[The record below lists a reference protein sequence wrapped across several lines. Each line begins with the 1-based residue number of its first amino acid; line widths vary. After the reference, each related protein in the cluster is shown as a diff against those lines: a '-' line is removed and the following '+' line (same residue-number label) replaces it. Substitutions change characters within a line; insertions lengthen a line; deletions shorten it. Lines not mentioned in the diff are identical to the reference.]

1 MMKKKNIIHLSA
13 NIALLLTFSLAACT
27 NSDVVEPGGQQKTI
41 SFAGNMQK
49 EAAISRAELGLEEV
63 LTNKTFKAWAYKNT
77 AADYSAYQNVMPGY
91 TVDYETNTGSAS
103 NTHDWEYV
111 GKGTNQTI
119 KYWDFSAFAY
129 RFFAYALG
137 NATTSPATEPYAVTV
152 DDTDDAKVSF
162 AATGINCTTEANVAA
177 IPYFS
182 ELWFSNDKVN
192 DYGKAVT
199 LKFYKPIARVRFLF
213 NIIESLDFGREALS
227 HISFSPDP
235 TTENPTPTIP
245 TAGNITFTYPL
256 KGAVT
261 KESWE
266 TTITNGTE
274 EFTEDEHWYY
284 VIPIE
289 NQSSYT
295 MHVAVVTE
303 QIKTATVPAEYMSWK
318 PGYEYTYVFRITEG
332 GGVAIDVIQVAV
344 NEWDSSK
351 DNIPP
356 HPVYNW

>member
-1 MMKKKNIIHLSA
+1 MKKKNIINFSA
-13 NIALLLTFSLAACT
+13 SIGLLLTFSLAACT
-27 NSDVVEPGGQQKTI
+27 NSETVEPEQTQQKPI
-41 SFAGNMQK
+41 NFAGNMYK
-49 EAAISRAELGLEEV
+49 EAAISRAEKGLEEV
-63 LTNKTFKAWAYKNT
+63 LLGDKSFKAWAYKNT
-77 AADYSAYQNVMPGY
+77 AADYSDYQIVMSGY
-91 TVDYETNTGSAS
+91 TVDHETSSGSAS

-119 KYWDFSAFAY
+119 KYWDFSAYAY
-129 RFFAYALG
+129 RFFAYALDG
-137 NATTSPATEPYAVTV
+137 TTPMEVGV
-152 DDTDDAKVSF
+152 DDTDASKTTFTVENIDCSTDAKV
-162 AATGINCTTEANVAA
+162 ATV
-177 IPYFS
+177 PYFS

-199 LKFYKPIARVRFLF
+199 LRFYKPLARVRFLF